1 VSSGTH
7 LGTNFEDA
15 LRYAVIA
22 HGDQT
27 RKSTKIPYI
36 AHLLAVS
43 ALVLEAGGSEVQ
55 AIAALLHDA
64 AEDCGGQP
72 RLDDIRHRFGP
83 KVAAIVKACSDSLV
97 ENPSEKAPWKKRK
110 AQYLKHLRTV
120 DEDVLLVSVAD
131 KLHNVRAILE
141 DLRGPKGASVWDRFN
156 AGKVDQLW
164 YQGKLANVFR
174 DRKSPYA
181 DVFERTVE
189 ELRTVAN
196 GGGTGK

>member
-1 VSSGTH
+1 MSSGTH
-7 LGTNFEDA
+7 LGPAFEDA
-15 LRYAVIA
+15 LHYALIA

-97 ENPSEKAPWKKRK
+97 ENPAEKAPWKKRK
-110 AQYLKHLRTV
+110 TRYLAHLRKAN
-120 DEDVLLVSVAD
+120 DDVLLVSAAD

-141 DLRGPKGASVWDRFN
+141 DLRIHGASVWERFN
-156 AGKVDQLW
+156 AGRGDQLW
-164 YQGKLANVFR
+164 YYDELAKVFC
-174 DRKSPYA
+174 DRESRYA
-181 DVFERTVE
+181 VVFSRTVKDLVE
-189 ELRTVAN
+189 EAN
-196 GGGTGK
+196 RNGTAK